1 MKKFDYYGVKWND
14 FILGQIGKA
23 IAAAREHET
32 TQQLYVHRQEDAE
45 VIMDM
50 LAILSSMSRYAYLV
64 EVRYVRLN

>member
-1 MKKFDYYGVKWND
+1 MKRFDYYGVKWND
-14 FILGQIGKA
+14 FIMAEIGKS
-23 IAAAREHET
+23 IAAARKYET